1 MHILT
6 AVSPESTI
14 VENTSRKHTKIMLTA
29 NLEDLYLAEF
39 HFKRM
44 RIQGVV

>member
-1 MHILT
+1 MHIST
-6 AVSPESTI
+6 VVSPEGII
-14 VENTSRKHTKIMLTA
+14 VENASRNHIKIMLTA
-29 NLEDLYLAEF
+29 NLEDLNLAEF

>member
-1 MHILT
+1 MHIST
-6 AVSPESTI
+6 EVSPEGII

-29 NLEDLYLAEF
+29 NLEDLNLAEF

>member
-1 MHILT
+1 MHNST
-6 AVSPESTI
+6 VVSPEGII
-14 VENTSRKHTKIMLTA
+14 VENTSKTPIKIMLTA
-29 NLEDLYLAEF
+29 NLEDLNLAEF